1 MSDGK
6 LAWVHSSREFSQR
19 EIGVY
24 LMTWENP
31 WPDQVIQSLDY
42 ESTMTDAAPFFWGS
56 RVKGL
61 CRAANRQESY
71 ERMTGIRT
79 DGAQG
84 GLFGTV
90 A

>member
-1 MSDGK
+1 MQ
-6 LAWVHSSREFSQR
+6 SR
-19 EIGVY
+19 
-24 LMTWENP
+24 
-31 WPDQVIQSLDY
+31 
-42 ESTMTDAAPFFWGS
+42 FFWGS

>member
-24 LMTWENP
+24 LMTWEKP

-42 ESTMTDAAPFFWGS
+42 ESTMTDAVPF
-56 RVKGL
+56 L
-61 CRAANRQESY
+61 L
-71 ERMTGIRT
+71 GIASE
-79 DGAQG
+79 GAVSG
-84 GLFGTV
+84 GE
-90 A
+90 